1 MSQWPRE
8 DFAKEGHLGWG
19 LQMERISPSAQG
31 EETIPEE
38 GQQVPRQRGE
48 KEPGPSGESGV
59 WLHDWNVEGCTGI
72 QGSHCKL

>member
-1 MSQWPRE
+1 
-8 DFAKEGHLGWG
+8 
-19 LQMERISPSAQG
+19 MERISPSAQG

-72 QGSHCKL
+72 RGSHCKL